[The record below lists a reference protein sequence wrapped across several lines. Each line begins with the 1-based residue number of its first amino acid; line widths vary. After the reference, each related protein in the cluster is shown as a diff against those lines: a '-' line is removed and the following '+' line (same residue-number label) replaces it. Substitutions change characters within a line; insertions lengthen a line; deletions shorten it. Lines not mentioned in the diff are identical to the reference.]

1 MLEPRMENSGYEW
14 WSQNWGHLPAAT
26 LHRTTPAWPSSG
38 GEGADFGWNGSRVF
52 EIEKNT
58 SQQVGR
64 AFFMNSF
71 KRTRHFDEP
80 QIWRKKNPEESFVTS
95 STQWSPHKA
104 SDRRT
109 VFPGE
114 VLMLERAK
122 LWMRLYIQHAIDLS
136 WWDYKSDSK
145 CVDNLPVHRRNIWK
159 IHLNR

>member
-80 QIWRKKNPEESFVTS
+80 QIWSLWKKKKKSLKNLWSLPQPSEVPTRRLIVGPFSLEKS
-95 STQWSPHKA
+95 SCMNVQNSEWGFIFSTLLIYLDEIINQ
-104 SDRRT
+104 
-109 VFPGE
+109 
-114 VLMLERAK
+114 
-122 LWMRLYIQHAIDLS
+122 I
-136 WWDYKSDSK
+136 
-145 CVDNLPVHRRNIWK
+145 
-159 IHLNR
+159 LNV

>member
-38 GEGADFGWNGSRVF
+38 GEGADFGWNGCRVF

-80 QIWRKKNPEESFVTS
+80 QIWSLWKKKKKKAWRIFRHFLNSVKSPQGVWS
-95 STQWSPHKA
+95 SDRFPWRSPHAWTCKTLNEA
-104 SDRRT
+104 LYSARYW
-109 VFPGE
+109 FI
-114 VLMLERAK
+114 L
-122 LWMRLYIQHAIDLS
+122 MRL
-136 WWDYKSDSK
+136 
-145 CVDNLPVHRRNIWK
+145 
-159 IHLNR
+159 